1 MPAATSLLAA
11 SAAVG
16 GGSSLLSAY
25 QQSQALKAQAQ
36 YTKDQ
41 NDTNARL
48 ADMQADDAIRRGNTE
63 ANKAV
68 RQGDQM
74 VSEQRAASA
83 AQGIDINTGSA
94 GDIQTE
100 TTALSQQDAEIMKNN
115 AWREAWGFKTQA
127 IDARNQGNLALVAGN
142 NAARNTMLT
151 GGLQALS
158 QFGQAAGYAAK
169 GAKTG
174 ATSSTSSRDS
184 STPMSDEFQAPTFG
198 SSLTRRP
205 RNYSL

>member
-36 YTKDQ
+36 YQKDQ
-41 NDTNARL
+41 ADTNARL
-48 ADMQADDAIRRGNTE
+48 DDMAADEATRRGATE
-63 ANKAV
+63 SNKAI

-83 AQGIDINTGSA
+83 AQGIDINTGSS
-94 GDIQTE
+94 GDIQSE
-100 TTALSQQDAEIMKNN
+100 TDALSHQDAEIIKNN
-115 AWREAWGFKTQA
+115 AWREAWGFNTQA
-127 IDARNQGNLALVAGN
+127 IDYRNQGKLALVAGN

-151 GGLQALS
+151 GGLN
-158 QFGQAAGYAAK
+158 AANQLITTGVNIKDRLDQQKANAAKAAK
-169 GAKTG
+169 G
-174 ATSSTSSRDS
+174 
-184 STPMSDEFQAPTFG
+184 
-198 SSLTRRP
+198 
-205 RNYSL
+205 